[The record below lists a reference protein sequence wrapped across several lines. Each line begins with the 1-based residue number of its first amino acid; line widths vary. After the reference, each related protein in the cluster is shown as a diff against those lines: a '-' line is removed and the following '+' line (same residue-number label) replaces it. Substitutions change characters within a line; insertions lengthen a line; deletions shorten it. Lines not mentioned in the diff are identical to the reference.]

1 MPMSNY
7 LADKV
12 LNHVARTGSW
22 TKPTNL
28 YFALAS
34 ADLTAANVTAN
45 ELPIGTGGYAR
56 ATVAV
61 ADAQWNAPATS
72 GAYRVITNVNAINF
86 GTASANLNGSNPIG
100 FIGIYDAAT
109 AGNLLYYGT
118 ISTPRAVLSGD
129 PITIAAGAVQIE
141 QGV

>member
-1 MPMSNY
+1 MPKSTY
-7 LADKV
+7 LADLQ
-12 LNHVARTGSW
+12 LNHVARTASW

-34 ADLTAANVTAN
+34 ASLTAANVTAN

-56 ATVAV
+56 AAVAV

-72 GAYRVITNVNAINF
+72 GSYRVITNVNAINF
-86 GTASANLNGSNPIG
+86 GTATANLNGSAPIG
-100 FIGIYDAAT
+100 FFGIYDAAT

-118 ISTPRAVLSGD
+118 ISTPRTVLSGD
-129 PITIAAGAVQIE
+129 PITIAAGAAQILE
-141 QGV
+141 GI